1 MFASQNGH
9 TDTVKCLVD
18 AKAQL
23 DLQQKA
29 SIDHITR
36 YKITFKHVSIL

>member
-1 MFASQNGH
+1 MFASHNGH

-29 SIDHITR
+29 SIDQIT
-36 YKITFKHVSIL
+36 

>member
-1 MFASQNGH
+1 MLASENGH

-23 DLQQKA
+23 DLQSYA
-29 SIDHITR
+29 SINKKKQDK
-36 YKITFKHVSIL
+36 YSL